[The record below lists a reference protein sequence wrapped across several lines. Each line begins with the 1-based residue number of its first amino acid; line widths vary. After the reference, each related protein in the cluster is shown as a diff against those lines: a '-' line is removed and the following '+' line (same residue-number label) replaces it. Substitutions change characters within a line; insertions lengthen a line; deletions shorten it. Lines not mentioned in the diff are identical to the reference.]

1 MPGFLVYALVGFCAQ
16 LVDGTAGM
24 AYGLSCRTFLR
35 AVTGLPAGLVS
46 AIVHWAEA
54 PVTLA
59 SGISHLS
66 LGNVDRRLLV
76 YLLLP
81 GVVGGLCGTYW
92 VVQIVS
98 GMERLICWY
107 LVLMG
112 LVILWRA
119 LFPRHQGRRF
129 PMAGVGPLALAG
141 GFLDAAGGGG
151 WGQVVATTLIAGGGD
166 AKKIIGSVN
175 AAEAG
180 VTLVQAI
187 AFFAI
192 VGEIRAYLPVIA
204 GLVTGGLLAA
214 PFAAWCCTRVPTK
227 PLLVGVGLLITGY
240 NVYELLIV

>member
-81 GVVGGLCGTYW
+81 GVVGGLCGAYW

-98 GMERLICWY
+98 GIDIRIGWY

-112 LVILWRA
+112 LVILCG
-119 LFPRHQGRRF
+119 LF
-129 PMAGVGPLALAG
+129 
-141 GFLDAAGGGG
+141 FL
-151 WGQVVATTLIAGGGD
+151 VTRGD
-166 AKKIIGSVN
+166 AFLW
-175 AAEAG
+175 
-180 VTLVQAI
+180 LV
-187 AFFAI
+187 
-192 VGEIRAYLPVIA
+192 
-204 GLVTGGLLAA
+204 
-214 PFAAWCCTRVPTK
+214 
-227 PLLVGVGLLITGY
+227 
-240 NVYELLIV
+240 